1 VLKRPVRSGVV
12 IHRSSFFARL
22 NAWRKR
28 SPFNPYWLDWRKLRD
43 SVKALTPYAAGTLL
57 DVGVSEGPYIELF
70 RPVVER
76 YVGMDYPPA
85 LLDKQPALWTP
96 QILANVRYSVDVF
109 GDGTRLP
116 FRSGSFDTVLCTEVL
131 EHLPDPDL
139 CVREMARVVKPGGRL
154 LVTVPFTQPLHE
166 LPSDFYRFT
175 PGALEHLFERSG
187 LAVEH
192 IEPRGNFASAL
203 GAMLSQFLLR
213 SVGATQR
220 QSDGSVI
227 LSRWRSTLLLPVLAF
242 IQVFFALASRFTN
255 DSAVAQGYAA
265 VARKPE
271 AAVLRATP
279 PQAHE
284 SAAS

>member
-1 VLKRPVRSGVV
+1 VLKRPVRSGVI

-28 SPFNPYWLDWRKLRD
+28 TPLNPYWLDWRKLRD
-43 SVKALTPYAAGTLL
+43 SVESLAPFAKGTLL
-57 DVGVSEGPYIELF
+57 DVGVSEGPYIEIF

-76 YVGMDYPPA
+76 YIGMDYPPA
-85 LLDKQPALWTP
+85 LLDKQPALWD
-96 QILANVRYSVDVF
+96 ILEQVGYSVDVF
-109 GDGTRLP
+109 GDGTCLP
-116 FRSGSFDTVLCTEVL
+116 FRTGSFDTVLCTEVL
-131 EHLPDPDL
+131 EHLPEPER

-175 PGALEHLFERSG
+175 PGALEHLFERCG
-187 LAVEH
+187 LEVEQVSA
-192 IEPRGNFASAL
+192 RGNFASAL
-203 GAMLSQFLLR
+203 GAMFSQFLLR
-213 SVGATQR
+213 SVGATKR

-227 LSRWRSTLLLPVLAF
+227 LSRWRSTLLLPLLAV
-242 IQVFFALASRFTN
+242 IQVAFALASRITN
-255 DSAVAQGYAA
+255 DSAVAQGYAG

-271 AAVLRATP
+271 AAILRASQP
-279 PQAHE
+279 E